1 MPSDIDELLEWMRE
15 GERRARLAV
24 GYALSYDRHVHTDM
38 ADRFARGIAAVEE
51 LLKLRDI
58 IERDNASVLEKIK
71 TRQLLLRYDV
81 VPIKP
86 ESADG
91 DQTES

>member
-51 LLKLRDI
+51 LVAFKAAHDL
-58 IERDNASVLEKIK
+58 
-71 TRQLLLRYDV
+71 
-81 VPIKP
+81 
-86 ESADG
+86 ADLYRR
-91 DQTES
+91 